1 MSEITR
7 EQVKDFLSKLTVLEI
22 AQLTKELEE
31 LWGVTAAAPM
41 AMAVAAAPAA
51 AAEVKEEQTEF
62 DVILEGFDADKKVAV
77 IKEMRTVLPA
87 LGLKES
93 KELVESAPKTIKEAV
108 SKAEAE
114 EIKKKLEAVGGKV
127 KVQ

>member
-114 EIKKKLEAVGGKV
+114 EIKKKIEEAGGTVELK
-127 KVQ
+127 